1 MASYTILQYFLLI
14 GVFGF
19 LYMAFLYVVNTFID
33 LQNIFLTAFPGIITE
48 QTVNA
53 ATFGVGVLT
62 AAPFIILVA
71 VVSWAFVRGGST

>member
-19 LYMAFLYVVNTFID
+19 MYMAFLYVVNTFVD
-33 LQNIFLTAFPGIITE
+33 LQNIFLTSFSGIITE

-53 ATFGVGVLT
+53 AMFGVGLLQ
-62 AAPFIILVA
+62 AAPFVLLVA